1 MNQSKII
8 VSVQRICI
16 VTETFA
22 PEVNGVAH
30 TLSQLCLGL
39 KRRGIALHVI
49 RPAQTPEELKQPSV
63 DTTCIR
69 GLPVPGYPELKF
81 GLPQYA
87 KIKQALREFDP
98 DAIYIATEGPLGLC
112 TLIAAKQLRI
122 NAVSG
127 FHTNFHEYTAHYGVR
142 LIKNITAAYLRVFHN
157 HTKTTFVPTKQMQQV
172 LSNQGFKQLCIMS
185 RGIDSRHFNPEKRSN
200 QLRASWGVK
209 TDEPVLLYVGRMAA
223 EKNIGLVAASYR
235 AQLKNNPDLKLVMVG
250 DGPLK
255 AELEQQIPEA
265 LFLGVKRGDELA
277 QIYASADIFLFAS
290 LSETFGN
297 VVTEAMSSGL
307 AVVGYDDAALAELG
321 VHHHNAVIA
330 PKANA
335 EQFISNLTELLSQP
349 ELIAKI
355 RTNAQAT
362 CQNRS
367 WQRISDQF
375 YFDVQRACTGQTT
388 GETYGI

>member
-8 VSVQRICI
+8 GSVQRICI

-30 TLSQLCLGL
+30 TLSQLCMGL

-49 RPAQTPEELKQPSV
+49 RPAQSPLELKQPPA

-87 KIKQALREFDP
+87 KIKLALRQFDP

-112 TLIAAKQLRI
+112 ALIAAKQLRI

-127 FHTNFHEYTAHYGVR
+127 FHTNFHEYTAHYGVK
-142 LIKNITAAYLRVFHN
+142 LIKNLTAAYLRVFHN
-157 HTKTTFVPTKQMQQV
+157 RTKTTFVPTQQMKQV
-172 LSNQGFKQLCIMS
+172 LVSQGFKRLSIMS
-185 RGIDSRHFNPEKRSN
+185 RGIDCRHFSAYKRSE
-200 QLRASWGVK
+200 QLRASWGIK
-209 TDEPVLLYVGRMAA
+209 ADEPVLLYVGRMAA
-223 EKNIGLVAASYR
+223 EKNIGLVAKSYK
-235 AQLKNNPDLKLVMVG
+235 AQLQKYPDLKLVMVG

-255 AELEQQIPEA
+255 AELEEQLPEA

-277 QIYASADIFLFAS
+277 QIYASADIFMFAS

-330 PKANA
+330 SKANA
-335 EQFISNLTELLSQP
+335 EQFISNLTELLSHP
-349 ELIAKI
+349 ALIAKI
-355 RTNAQAT
+355 KTNAQAT

-367 WQRISDQF
+367 WQQISDQF
-375 YFDVQRACTGQTT
+375 YFDVQRACTDHAT